1 MITENFLNDRYKN
14 LDHIIGD
21 NSTYDAYTEKPE
33 IIRFISSDRACE
45 LLNKHLNLK
54 GNIIVHGDV
63 DFDGIGSAYEIINFI
78 KTLAPYANIKPC
90 INKEKEHGIFERTV
104 KYFNKFDK
112 GLVIIVDSSSNNID
126 FIKNINHD
134 VIVIDHHEVTIKDRN
149 ELVGKTVGGNY
160 SIVTNMVSCDTFTED
175 NNFSAGLVVYEFLR
189 YYQNKYKIDD
199 VVESKK
205 LYQWAVCTL
214 FTDVIN
220 TDCIRNLYYINR
232 TFSDEVLEVN
242 MRTLVDILTYNK
254 MITKS
259 FIGFKLAP
267 MFNRAIRAGYS
278 GQALNIA
285 LNSPDKINELAVYKE
300 YQDNVLKDVNTK
312 AVEAVGF
319 VSVNIGDL
327 GIHTNYS
334 GIAASKILEFYK
346 KTAIAYT
353 VKNGIAHGSFRGL
366 VHDLNYRKMISDMGY
381 FAEGHDSAFGIK
393 IPLNQLH
400 NVMTEITKAE
410 SSFDKREY
418 LTGGRVNSQGKY
430 HIDDMNSF
438 KTKGYLW
445 KIGIIN
451 SKISGGYGNLDIV
464 FSLAD
469 VELVEELEKY
479 FIYKCG
485 GLQCKAFEKICSP
498 EVILYIEYADT
509 LSFYLRNKWS

>member
-1 MITENFLNDRYKN
+1 
-14 LDHIIGD
+14 
-21 NSTYDAYTEKPE
+21 
-33 IIRFISSDRACE
+33 
-45 LLNKHLNLK
+45 
-54 GNIIVHGDV
+54 
-63 DFDGIGSAYEIINFI
+63 
-78 KTLAPYANIKPC
+78 
-90 INKEKEHGIFERTV
+90 
-104 KYFNKFDK
+104 
-112 GLVIIVDSSSNNID
+112 
-126 FIKNINHD
+126 
-134 VIVIDHHEVTIKDRN
+134 
-149 ELVGKTVGGNY
+149 
-160 SIVTNMVSCDTFTED
+160 MVSCDTFDVDT
-175 NNFSAGLVVYEFLR
+175 NFSAGLVVYEFLR
-189 YYQNKYKIDD
+189 YYQHKYNMED

-232 TFSDEVLEVN
+232 AFSDDVLEAN
-242 MRTLVDILTYNK
+242 MRVLVDILTYNK
-254 MITKS
+254 MLTKS

-285 LNSPDKINELAVYKE
+285 LNSPEKINTLAVYRE
-300 YQDNVLKDVNTK
+300 YQNNILADVNEK
-312 AVEAVGF
+312 AVESVGF
-319 VSVNIGDL
+319 VAVNIGELD
-327 GIHTNYS
+327 IPTSYS

-353 VKNGIAHGSFRGL
+353 VKDGIACGSFRGL
-366 VHDLNYRKMISDMGY
+366 VHDLDYRKMISDMGY
-381 FAEGHDSAFGIK
+381 FAEGHDAAFGIK

-400 NVMTEITKAE
+400 NVMTEVTKAE

-418 LTGGRVNSQGKY
+418 LTGGRVEVPGKY
-430 HIDDMNSF
+430 HIDDLNSF
-438 KTKGYLW
+438 KTHGYLW

-451 SKISGGYGNLDIV
+451 SKISGGYGDLNIV

-485 GLQCKAFEKICSP
+485 GLQCRAFERICSP